1 MFLFKVNIKFKVY
14 VKFNINLNLYF
25 FVSEKKVL
33 PWKEAAVKL
42 RGVEGD
48 NPVLISDLTK

>member
-1 MFLFKVNIKFKVY
+1 MAFFCDIFLFKVY